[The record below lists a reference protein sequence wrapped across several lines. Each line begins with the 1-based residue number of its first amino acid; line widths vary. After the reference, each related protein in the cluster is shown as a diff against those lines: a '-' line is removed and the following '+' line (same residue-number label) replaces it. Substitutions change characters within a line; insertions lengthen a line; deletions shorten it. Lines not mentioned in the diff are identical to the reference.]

1 MENSNFQVLIGK
13 TLRYKGV
20 EHLVQSYSYR
30 NQTHYLVTDKEWF
43 EFPSEEHIKD
53 FLAICVEVEV
63 GSMEII
69 HTPKAATDEN
79 GLSKPNSS
87 SGNVMAYL
95 KGILVEDI
103 ERVREDPEYVE
114 QAKTVSNNIK
124 RLVDIAKLELQIK
137 SQNKK

>member
-1 MENSNFQVLIGK
+1 MENSNFKTLIGK

-20 EHLVQSYSYR
+20 EHFVQSYSYR
-30 NQTHYLVTDKEWF
+30 NKMHYLVTDKEWF
-43 EFPSEEHIKD
+43 EFPSEEHVKD
-53 FLAICVEVEV
+53 FLAICVEVENI
-63 GSMEII
+63 ELI
-69 HTPKAATDEN
+69 HTPKSATDEN